1 MRHEADLM
9 ADLTTMDFF
18 GTIVAAVLTVMVLSY
33 LVGDNVLFR
42 IATYLFIGVAAG
54 YAGSIAWHHV
64 IFPGLIEPLFTTDLG
79 EIFTP
84 TTVVTLL
91 APWFLALM
99 LLLKMSNT
107 TARYGSLP
115 VAILVGVGAAVIVGG
130 GITGTIIPQS
140 RAAMETLDPF
150 AQAPLT
156 GETGFERMA
165 NVLIMLVGTISTLIY
180 FRFSARRGPS
190 GEALQTTLSRVV
202 SSVGRVFI
210 AMTFG
215 VMYAGALAATMIVF
229 AERVQFLRDVLSML
243 IEGT

>member
-1 MRHEADLM
+1 MTDLP
-9 ADLTTMDFF
+9 TMDFF

-33 LVGDNVLFR
+33 LIGDNVLFR

-54 YAGSIAWHHV
+54 YAGSIAWYHV
-64 IFPGLIEPLFTTDLG
+64 IFPGLIEPLFSTDLG

-91 APWFLALM
+91 VPWLLALM
-99 LLLKMSNT
+99 LLLKMSKS

-140 RAAMETLDPF
+140 LAAMETLDPF

-156 GETGFERMA
+156 GETGFERIA

-190 GEALQTTLSRVV
+190 GEALQSLLSR
-202 SSVGRVFI
+202 SISNVGRVFI

-229 AERVQFLRDVLSML
+229 SERVQFLRDVLSML
-243 IEGT
+243 IKGS